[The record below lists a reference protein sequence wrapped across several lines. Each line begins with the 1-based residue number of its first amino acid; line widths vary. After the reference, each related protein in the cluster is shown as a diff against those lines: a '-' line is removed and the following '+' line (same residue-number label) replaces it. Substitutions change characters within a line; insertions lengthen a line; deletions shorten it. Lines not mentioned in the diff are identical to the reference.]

1 MPTPQHSRVNAH
13 RPHQPRFAARRF
25 APLGRFLVTGSAVAA
40 LLLVG
45 CSDEDADPTAS
56 ATATATDTGVPTA
69 TPFPTGTGSTSTA
82 TPDGSSTAEP
92 TSTAEDGEQT
102 AEDAVAVLD
111 AYFSAIGTSDYETAY
126 QLWRNGGEAS
136 GQTYD
141 EFVEGFA
148 ETASISWEIGEPGRI
163 DAGAGQR
170 YIEIPVRVVA
180 RTTAGEE
187 QAFEGSYVL
196 HHTANIDGATPEQLT
211 WHINSADI
219 EVE

>member
-1 MPTPQHSRVNAH
+1 MTTPHLRVHA
-13 RPHQPRFAARRF
+13 PRFHS
-25 APLGRFLVTGSAVAA
+25 LGRLIVTGSAVAA

-45 CSDEDADPTAS
+45 CSDEDGDGGTPTT
-56 ATATATDTGVPTA
+56 TATATDTGVPTA
-69 TPFPTGTGSTSTA
+69 SPFPTGTGAPSTA
-82 TPDGSSTAEP
+82 TPDGTSTGEP
-92 TSTAEDGEQT
+92 TSTAEATETVEGEQT

-111 AYFSAIGTSDYETAY
+111 AYFTAIGTSDYETAY
-126 QLWRNGGEAS
+126 HLWRNDGEAS

-141 EFVEGFA
+141 EFVAGFA

-180 RTTAGEE
+180 RTTGGGE
-187 QAFEGSYVL
+187 QAFEGTYVL
-196 HHTANIDGATPEQLT
+196 HHTANIDGATPEQRT
-211 WHINSADI
+211 WHIHSADVV

>member
-1 MPTPQHSRVNAH
+1 MSTSRL
-13 RPHQPRFAARRF
+13 ARVSVH
-25 APLGRFLVTGSAVAA
+25 APLSRLIVTGSAIAA

-45 CSDEDADPTAS
+45 CGDEDGGGPPTV
-56 ATATATDTGVPTA
+56 TATATNTGVPTA
-69 TPFPTGTGSTSTA
+69 TPFPTGTSAPSTA
-82 TPDGSSTAEP
+82 TPEGTATGEP
-92 TSTAEDGEQT
+92 TGTAAGEQT
-102 AEDAVAVLD
+102 AEDAVAILD
-111 AYFSAIGTSDYETAY
+111 AYFSAIGTGDYTAAY

-136 GQTYD
+136 GQTYA

-187 QAFEGSYVL
+187 QAFEGTYVL
-196 HHTANIDGATPEQLT
+196 HHTANIDGATAEQLT
-211 WHINSADI
+211 WHINSADVV